1 MAAQIPK
8 PVFIPV
14 RVQTVSCLRDLYI
27 LRLDGLGI
35 VWSNSLDADLEPLSS
50 CLVGELD
57 PVDVLVEAHFLPL
70 VLVGVLVHV
79 EQVAGYSPVALYH
92 VIVPFEEGVD
102 LILWLVEAS
111 QGNRRVSTAL
121 CDVILLLVE
130 RDLYHDIQ
138 ENYETEG
145 QRKHQG
151 SHLVSIFVSNQVFL
165 NH

>member
-1 MAAQIPK
+1 
-8 PVFIPV
+8 
-14 RVQTVSCLRDLYI
+14 
-27 LRLDGLGI
+27 
-35 VWSNSLDADLEPLSS
+35 
-50 CLVGELD
+50 
-57 PVDVLVEAHFLPL
+57 
-70 VLVGVLVHV
+70 
-79 EQVAGYSPVALYH
+79 
-92 VIVPFEEGVD
+92 VIVPFEEGID